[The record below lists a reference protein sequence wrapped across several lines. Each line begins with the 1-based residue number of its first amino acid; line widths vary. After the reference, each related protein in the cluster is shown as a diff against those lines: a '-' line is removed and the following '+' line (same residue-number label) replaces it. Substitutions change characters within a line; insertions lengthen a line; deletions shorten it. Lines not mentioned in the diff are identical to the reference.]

1 MQKLK
6 GDLNASSL
14 KKTKFMDNVIGLSD
28 RVHKLDKDI
37 KLVLS
42 KGLVK
47 VVDTFFSDSSF
58 WDAKRDL

>member
-1 MQKLK
+1 MQKFK

-14 KKTKFMDNVIGLSD
+14 KKTDFMDNVIGLRD
-28 RVHKLDKDI
+28 QVHKLDKYM

-42 KGLVK
+42 KGLAK